1 MSMFSYKEFHFDFVG
16 KKKIWY
22 IIALL
27 VIIPGLLMMAITG
40 MNMGL
45 DFTGGSILE
54 VTFDTDVELADV
66 RAIVTENVSHNP
78 AVNESDDN
86 HFTIRIE
93 EMKEE
98 DSQALL
104 DALSA
109 LGEVT
114 VLRSGLIGPVI
125 GQELLRNA
133 QLAMLIAGVLMLA
146 YITLRF
152 KFNYALTAVLALVHD
167 ILVLLSMFTIL
178 QVEVD
183 SAFIAALL
191 TTIGYSINN
200 TIVVYDRI
208 RENRTYKGRMDDATL
223 VNNSINETLTR
234 SINTTLAVLILLVAM
249 FVLGG
254 DTTKNFVLAMII
266 GLCAGFFSSCFL
278 AGNLLLEISKW
289 IGMDLSG
296 NRKKVQK

>member
-27 VIIPGLLMMAITG
+27 FIVPGLVLMAFSG
-40 MNMGL
+40 LNLGL

-54 VTFDTDVELADV
+54 VTFDTDADLADV

-86 HFTIRIE
+86 HFTIRTE
-93 EMKEE
+93 ELEEE
-98 DSQALL
+98 DSQALV

-114 VLRSGLIGPVI
+114 VQRSDRIGPVI

-133 QLAMLIAGVLMLA
+133 QLALLIAGALMLL
-146 YITLRF
+146 YITIRF
-152 KFNYALTAVLALVHD
+152 KFNYALTAIMALGHD
-167 ILVLLSMFTIL
+167 ILVLLSMFAIL
-178 QVEVD
+178 RVEVD

-208 RENRTYKGRMDDATL
+208 RENQTYKGRMEPAAL

-234 SINTTLAVLILLVAM
+234 SINTTIAVLILLFAL
-249 FVLGG
+249 FILGG

-278 AGNLLLEISKW
+278 AGNLLLEVSKW
-289 IGMDLSG
+289 IRMDLAG
-296 NRKKVQK
+296 NRKRIQK